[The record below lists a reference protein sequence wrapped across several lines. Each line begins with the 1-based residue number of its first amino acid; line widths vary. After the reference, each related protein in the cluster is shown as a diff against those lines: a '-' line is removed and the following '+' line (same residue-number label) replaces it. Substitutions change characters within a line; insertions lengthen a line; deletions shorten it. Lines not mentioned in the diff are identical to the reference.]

1 MKKLLFT
8 FLFIVAS
15 IACWG
20 DDLYLVGDATPI
32 GWLYNG
38 RDATKLNESEGI
50 YTWTGFLQKGGFK
63 ICTAQNTW
71 DGYHPEE
78 ANLEISST
86 AQTMTTDNG
95 ADYKWK
101 VVNPG
106 IYVVSVNLTANTIT
120 VTPDWTNIGTAD
132 ELIAFANNVNSA
144 TESNHEGGR
153 WARLTAD
160 IDMSGKTF
168 PGIGTDTKFTRYHGT
183 FDGQGH
189 KISNLNMTSNDCA
202 FIPVA
207 GGGCTV
213 KNLLIDSTCKFNGEG
228 RVAGIISASNYT
240 DFGEP
245 LTIINCGN
253 EANVTGTGN
262 NCAGILGCNYGNG
275 VYVIIRNCFNSGNI
289 SSTGSESA
297 PISGWTSKNATISNT
312 WNIGEIAHENSNNS
326 FLRWDGSGS
335 TYENCYT
342 TLDWGTSVDG
352 KTIGYAS
359 ANVTSGLFAYTLN
372 GSVSGGEDWRQTFP
386 GDAHPYPGVFASHG
400 KVYANGTL
408 NCDGSAKGEVT
419 YTNEPGEVRD
429 PHTNSNGFCSVC
441 GTLDESYMSPV
452 GGFYELGSMLDLK
465 WFGAMVNAGNQSI
478 NGKLTI
484 DCVQG
489 DIEYTPIGSETHPY
503 TGHFDGQG
511 HTVDLA
517 LNNPTRNYQGLF
529 GVVTDGVYIEK
540 VIVTGSVSGNNYVGG
555 IVGGTKG
562 GSGNARKTDIW
573 YCGNEAA
580 ITAAAANAGGIIG
593 VNMLG
598 EASII
603 LTNCYNRGNIQGGSD
618 SGALSGW
625 LGGGWSSVRNCYN
638 TGTVK
643 NVDTASKAFG
653 RNNGCYFKNCY
664 YTTSSD
670 TDNSTE
676 DTSNGVPAVVEDAT
690 VASGEL
696 CAKLGYG
703 FRQNLGEDDYPNF
716 NVDHGFVN
724 QIGAVGYSTQYNA
737 MSDVTIPDGVE
748 AFAGVKNGS
757 WVTLVPVDGKI
768 KAGVPVVLKASTPG
782 CYNFMP
788 TTDAEKP
795 ANNDLQ
801 GSNGSIAFGAS
812 VYVLANK
819 THGIGFYK
827 TGGSGKVPE
836 GRAYLDNPGGSV
848 KEAFLFSFDDEEN
861 ETAITNVN
869 VNGNGNNAAIYNM
882 AGQRISKLQKGINIV
897 NGKKVL
903 F

>member
-1 MKKLLFT
+1 MIA
-8 FLFIVAS
+8 FICCIGMWA
-15 IACWG
+15 
-20 DDLYLVGDATPI
+20 DELYLVGDATPI
-32 GWLYNG
+32 GWLYGG
-38 RDATKLNESEGI
+38 RDATKMAESDGI
-50 YTWTGFLQKGGFK
+50 YTWTGFLKKGGFK
-63 ICTAQNTW
+63 ICTAQQTW
-71 DGYHPEE
+71 DGYHPET
-78 ANLEISST
+78 ADLEISST
-86 AQTMTTDNG
+86 PQTMTTDNSS
-95 ADYKWK
+95 DFKWK

-106 IYVVSVNLTANTIT
+106 IYVVSVNHSSNTIT
-120 VTPDWTNIGTAD
+120 VTPDWRDIGTAD
-132 ELIAFANNVNSA
+132 QLVAFAESVNSA

-160 IDMSGKTF
+160 IDMSEKTF
-168 PGIGTDTKFTRYHGT
+168 PGIGTDSEFTRYHGT

-189 KISNLNMTSNDCA
+189 KISNLNMTSENCA
-202 FIPVA
+202 FITVA

-213 KNLLIDSTCKFNGEG
+213 KNLLIDSTCEFNGTG
-228 RVAGIISASNYT
+228 RVAGIISAVNYT

-275 VYVIIRNCFNSGNI
+275 VYVIIRNCFNSGTI

-312 WNIGEIAHENSNNS
+312 WNIGEIAHENNNNS

-342 TLDWGTSVDG
+342 TLDWGTSMAG

-359 ANVTSGLFAYTLN
+359 ENITSGFFAYTLN
-372 GSVSGGEDWRQTFP
+372 GSVSGGEDWRQTLP
-386 GDAHPYPGVFASHG
+386 GDAHPYPGVFSSHG

-484 DCVQG
+484 DCAQG

-511 HTVDLA
+511 HTVNLKLD
-517 LNNPTRNYQGLF
+517 NSTSNYQGLF
-529 GVVTDGVYIEK
+529 GVVTDGVFIEK
-540 VIVTGSVSGNNYVGG
+540 VIVTGSVHGNNYVGG

-562 GSGNARKTDIW
+562 GSGNARKTNIW

-580 ITAAAANAGGIIG
+580 ITAEGANAGGIIG

-598 EASII
+598 SASVI
-603 LTNCYNRGNIQGGSD
+603 LTNCYNRGSIQGGKE

-643 NVDTASKAFG
+643 NGDADSKAFG

-664 YTTSSD
+664 YTTSSG

-676 DTSNGVPAVVEDAT
+676 DTSNGQPADVEVAT

-703 FRQNLGEDDYPNF
+703 FRQNLSGEEKDAYPNF

-724 QIGAVGYSTQYNA
+724 QIGAAGYSTQYNA
-737 MSDVTIPDGVE
+737 MSDVTIPAGVK
-748 AFAGVKNGS
+748 AFVGVKNGS
-757 WVTLVPVDGKI
+757 WVTLVPVENKI

-782 CYNFMP
+782 FYNFMP
-788 TTDAEKP
+788 TTDAAAP
-795 ANNDLQ
+795 AKNDLQ
-801 GSNGSIAFGAS
+801 GSNGSVAFGENI
-812 VYVLANK
+812 YVLANK
-819 THGIGFYK
+819 KHGIGFYK
-827 TGGSGKVPE
+827 TVGGGKYVPE
-836 GRAYLDNPGGSV
+836 GRAYLKNSSGSSV
-848 KEAFLFSFDDEEN
+848 KEAYLFSFDDEE
-861 ETAITNVN
+861 TAIANVN